1 MKKHFLFCVMTMLSL
16 MASAHDIEV
25 KNAKGKTIYY
35 NYINN
40 NTELEVTFQGYSYS
54 SYYNEYQG
62 DVVIPEEVTIMN
74 RTRKV
79 TRINSDAFRSCNV
92 TSVTIPNSVKSIGGS
107 AFYGCHLMTSVTI
120 GNSVTSIG
128 GSAFYG
134 CEALTSITIPNSVT
148 SIENTTFSYCKALT
162 SITIPNSVT
171 RIGASAFEYCTGLT
185 SITIGCGLTNIEE
198 KAFIYC
204 KGLKKV
210 IVSDIAAWCAIE
222 FGRFDSN
229 PLDYAHHLY
238 SDENTEIKD
247 LVIPNSVT
255 SIGIYAFSGCS
266 GLTSVTIPNSVTSIH
281 GSAFDGCS
289 GLKKVIVSDIFA
301 WCGIKFDANPLYYAH
316 HLYSD
321 ENTEIKDL
329 VIPNSVTSI
338 ERSAFSGCSGLTS
351 VTIPNSVTSIG
362 SSAFSGCSGLT
373 SVTIPNSVTS
383 IGDYAFSRC
392 SGLTSITIPNSV
404 TSIENNLFSN
414 CTSLTSVTIPNSVT
428 SIGNFAFQ
436 NCSSFT
442 SFAIPNTVISIG
454 KSAFSGC
461 SGLTSVTIPNSV
473 TSIGSGAFSG
483 ADIPTVVSL
492 IENPFKISEDTFSK
506 NTFEN
511 GTLYVPEG
519 TIRNYA
525 NTDGWN
531 KFWFKEEGVPAGIDA
546 VVKTKNK
553 NDKTTFYDLNG
564 RKLVGEPAQKGI
576 YISNGRKVV
585 VK

>member
-16 MASAHDIEV
+16 MASAQDIEV
-25 KNAKGKTIYY
+25 KNANGKTIYY

-148 SIENTTFSYCKALT
+148 SIENTTFSDCRALT

-171 RIGASAFEYCTGLT
+171 RIGANAFDHCTGLT

-222 FGRFDSN
+222 FGRFD
-229 PLDYAHHLY
+229 
-238 SDENTEIKD
+238 
-247 LVIPNSVT
+247 
-255 SIGIYAFSGCS
+255 
-266 GLTSVTIPNSVTSIH
+266 
-281 GSAFDGCS
+281 
-289 GLKKVIVSDIFA
+289 
-301 WCGIKFDANPLYYAH
+301 ANPLYYAH

-338 ERSAFSGCSGLTS
+338 GVSAFYGCSGLTS
-351 VTIPNSVTSIG
+351 VTIPNSVTSIYG
-362 SSAFSGCSGLT
+362 SAFAGCSGLKKVIVSDIAAWCGIKFGDNPLHDAHHLYSDENTEIKDLVIPNSVTSIESSAFSGCSGLT

-383 IGDYAFSRC
+383 IGDCAFYGC
-392 SGLTSITIPNSV
+392 SG
-404 TSIENNLFSN
+404 
-414 CTSLTSVTIPNSVT
+414 LTSVTIPNSVT
-428 SIGNFAFQ
+428 SIK
-436 NCSSFT
+436 
-442 SFAIPNTVISIG
+442 SIT
-454 KSAFSGC
+454 FSGC

-473 TSIGSGAFSG
+473 TSIGDGAFEYCSGLTSIVIPNSVTSIGDYAFSGCSGLTSITIPNSVTSIGKMAFSDCSGLTSVTIPNSVTSIGGGAFSG

-492 IENPFKISEDTFSK
+492 IENPFKISESTFSK

-553 NDKTTFYDLNG
+553 NDKTTIYDLNG

-585 VK
+585 MK